1 MTLGEKIRKYRLLH
15 NLRQKDLGM
24 MVGFSSSTADSRIRK
39 YEGDLMAPKSE
50 IRNKLVQ
57 ALDVDP
63 SALSDIDIHS
73 IEDVVR
79 TFFFMEEYLGFEI
92 ESFNSD
98 QLSLFN
104 KEKTYYSKWD
114 ISTLNSYMY
123 IWYEQ
128 KKNLLNIKNDNQ
140 EDSNKEYELWKSR
153 FPRDIY
159 TYWNSLIEK
168 IDAYYTPLVDALSLN
183 KPKIVYS
190 SEFLT
195 QIRSMIQSG
204 LVFEVDTD
212 SSPKN
217 KGYLTFTFQIS
228 DLLLPK
234 TKEIENQFVEFLNN
248 LKTLQGYEMSIE
260 RKVLTSNAGNT
271 ITYFLLL
278 NPLMTKYTII
288 EELIE
293 FENNKPEMNDFSKEM
308 FESKFKKEFH
318 SYNLNLPEEINVYYN
333 NGQYSTLVDTEGF
346 QTAKSLYLR
355 AFSRVRM
362 FRGKAHFNQR
372 GKNHFSSY
380 THSITIKLE
389 FY

>member
-1 MTLGEKIRKYRLLH
+1 MTLGKKIKEYRLLH
-15 NLRQKDLGM
+15 DMTQKELGM
-24 MVGFSSSTADSRIRK
+24 KIGFSASTADSRIRK

-63 SALSDIDIHS
+63 SALSDIDIRS

-168 IDAYYTPLVDALSLN
+168 IDAYYTPFVNEISN
-183 KPKIVYS
+183 KKTKIVYS
-190 SEFLT
+190 SEFIA
-195 QIRSMIQSG
+195 QIRKLIQSG
-204 LVFEVDTD
+204 LEFKVDSEIRD
-212 SSPKN
+212 VN
-217 KGYLTFTFQIS
+217 DGYLVLIFKVS
-228 DLLLPK
+228 DLLSPK
-234 TKEIENQFVEFLNN
+234 SKEIEIQFTEFLNN
-248 LKTLQGYEMSIE
+248 LKTLKEYGMIIDTTA
-260 RKVLTSNAGNT
+260 LTFTTGN
-271 ITYFLLL
+271 IISYHMLL
-278 NPLMTKYTII
+278 NPLMKKCGTIQ
-288 EELIE
+288 ELIQFEKNKASMDE
-293 FENNKPEMNDFSKEM
+293 FSIELFNINYD
-308 FESKFKKEFH
+308 KEFN
-318 SYNLNLPEEINVYYN
+318 SSNLNLQEEIEV
-333 NGQYSTLVDTEGF
+333 
-346 QTAKSLYLR
+346 
-355 AFSRVRM
+355 
-362 FRGKAHFNQR
+362 
-372 GKNHFSSY
+372 SY
-380 THSITIKLE
+380 Q
-389 FY
+389 

>member
-1 MTLGEKIRKYRLLH
+1 MT
-15 NLRQKDLGM
+15 QKELGM
-24 MVGFSSSTADSRIRK
+24 KIGFSASTADSRIRK

-63 SALSDIDIHS
+63 SALSDIDIRS

-168 IDAYYTPLVDALSLN
+168 IDAHYTPFVNEISN
-183 KPKIVYS
+183 KKTKIVYS
-190 SEFLT
+190 SEFIA
-195 QIRSMIQSG
+195 QIRKLIQSG
-204 LVFEVDTD
+204 LEFKVDSEIRD
-212 SSPKN
+212 VN
-217 KGYLTFTFQIS
+217 DGYLVLIFKVS
-228 DLLLPK
+228 DLLSPK
-234 TKEIENQFVEFLNN
+234 SKEIEIQFTEFLNN
-248 LKTLQGYEMSIE
+248 LKTLKEYGMIIDTTA
-260 RKVLTSNAGNT
+260 LTFTTGN
-271 ITYFLLL
+271 IISYHMLL
-278 NPLMTKYTII
+278 NPLMKKCGTIQ
-288 EELIE
+288 ELIQFEKNKASMDE
-293 FENNKPEMNDFSKEM
+293 FSIELFNINYD
-308 FESKFKKEFH
+308 KEFN
-318 SYNLNLPEEINVYYN
+318 SSNLNLQEEIEVYY
-333 NGQYSTLVDTEGF
+333 Q
-346 QTAKSLYLR
+346 
-355 AFSRVRM
+355 
-362 FRGKAHFNQR
+362 
-372 GKNHFSSY
+372 
-380 THSITIKLE
+380 
-389 FY
+389 

>member
-1 MTLGEKIRKYRLLH
+1 
-15 NLRQKDLGM
+15 
-24 MVGFSSSTADSRIRK
+24 
-39 YEGDLMAPKSE
+39 
-50 IRNKLVQ
+50 
-57 ALDVDP
+57 
-63 SALSDIDIHS
+63 
-73 IEDVVR
+73 
-79 TFFFMEEYLGFEI
+79 
-92 ESFNSD
+92 
-98 QLSLFN
+98 
-104 KEKTYYSKWD
+104 
-114 ISTLNSYMY
+114 MY

-293 FENNKPEMNDFSKEM
+293 FENNKSEMNDFSKEM

-333 NGQYSTLVDTEGF
+333 NGQYSTLVD
-346 QTAKSLYLR
+346 K
-355 AFSRVRM
+355 
-362 FRGKAHFNQR
+362 K
-372 GKNHFSSY
+372 
-380 THSITIKLE
+380 
-389 FY
+389 

>member
-1 MTLGEKIRKYRLLH
+1 MTLGKKIKEYRLLH
-15 NLRQKDLGM
+15 DMTQKELGM
-24 MVGFSSSTADSRIRK
+24 KIGFSASTADSRIRK

-63 SALSDIDIHS
+63 SALSDIDIRS

-168 IDAYYTPLVDALSLN
+168 IDAYYTPFVNEISN
-183 KPKIVYS
+183 KKTKIVYS
-190 SEFLT
+190 SEFIA
-195 QIRSMIQSG
+195 QIRKLIQSG
-204 LVFEVDTD
+204 LEFKVDSEIRD
-212 SSPKN
+212 VN
-217 KGYLTFTFQIS
+217 DGYLVLIFKVS
-228 DLLLPK
+228 DLLSPK
-234 TKEIENQFVEFLNN
+234 SKEIEIQFTEFLNN
-248 LKTLQGYEMSIE
+248 LKTLKEYGMIIDTTA
-260 RKVLTSNAGNT
+260 LTFTTGN
-271 ITYFLLL
+271 IISYHMLL
-278 NPLMTKYTII
+278 NPLMKKCGTIQ
-288 EELIE
+288 ELIQFEKNKASMDE
-293 FENNKPEMNDFSKEM
+293 FSIELFNINYD
-308 FESKFKKEFH
+308 KEFN
-318 SYNLNLPEEINVYYN
+318 SSNLNL
-333 NGQYSTLVDTEGF
+333 
-346 QTAKSLYLR
+346 K
-355 AFSRVRM
+355 
-362 FRGKAHFNQR
+362 
-372 GKNHFSSY
+372 
-380 THSITIKLE
+380 TIKL
-389 FY
+389 

>member
-1 MTLGEKIRKYRLLH
+1 MTLGKKIKEYRLLH
-15 NLRQKDLGM
+15 DMTQKELGM
-24 MVGFSSSTADSRIRK
+24 KIGFSASTADSRIRK

-63 SALSDIDIHS
+63 SALSDIDIRS

-168 IDAYYTPLVDALSLN
+168 IDAYYTPFVNEISN
-183 KPKIVYS
+183 KKTKIVYS
-190 SEFLT
+190 SEFIA
-195 QIRSMIQSG
+195 QIRKLIQSG
-204 LVFEVDTD
+204 LEFKVDSEIRD
-212 SSPKN
+212 VN
-217 KGYLTFTFQIS
+217 DGYLVLIFKVS
-228 DLLLPK
+228 DLLSPK
-234 TKEIENQFVEFLNN
+234 SKEIEIQFTEFLNN
-248 LKTLQGYEMSIE
+248 LKTLKEYGMIIDTTA
-260 RKVLTSNAGNT
+260 LTFTTGN
-271 ITYFLLL
+271 IISYHMLL
-278 NPLMTKYTII
+278 NPLMKKCGTIQ
-288 EELIE
+288 ELIQFEKNKASMDE
-293 FENNKPEMNDFSKEM
+293 FSIELFNINYD
-308 FESKFKKEFH
+308 KEF
-318 SYNLNLPEEINVYYN
+318 N
-333 NGQYSTLVDTEGF
+333 
-346 QTAKSLYLR
+346 
-355 AFSRVRM
+355 
-362 FRGKAHFNQR
+362 
-372 GKNHFSSY
+372 SSN
-380 THSITIKLE
+380 
-389 FY
+389 

>member
-1 MTLGEKIRKYRLLH
+1 MTLGKKIKEYRLLH
-15 NLRQKDLGM
+15 DMTQKELGM
-24 MVGFSSSTADSRIRK
+24 KIGFSASTADSRIRK

-63 SALSDIDIHS
+63 SALSDIDIRS

-168 IDAYYTPLVDALSLN
+168 IDAYYTPFVNEISN
-183 KPKIVYS
+183 KKTKIVYS
-190 SEFLT
+190 SEFIA
-195 QIRSMIQSG
+195 QIRKLIQSG
-204 LVFEVDTD
+204 LEFKVDSEIRD
-212 SSPKN
+212 VN
-217 KGYLTFTFQIS
+217 DGYLVLIFKVS
-228 DLLLPK
+228 DLLSPK
-234 TKEIENQFVEFLNN
+234 SKEIEIQFTEFLNN
-248 LKTLQGYEMSIE
+248 LKTLKEYGMIIDTTA
-260 RKVLTSNAGNT
+260 LTFTTGN
-271 ITYFLLL
+271 IISYHMLL
-278 NPLMTKYTII
+278 
-288 EELIE
+288 
-293 FENNKPEMNDFSKEM
+293 S
-308 FESKFKKEFH
+308 
-318 SYNLNLPEEINVYYN
+318 LPRFTAL
-333 NGQYSTLVDTEGF
+333 ST
-346 QTAKSLYLR
+346 QSL
-355 AFSRVRM
+355 
-362 FRGKAHFNQR
+362 
-372 GKNHFSSY
+372 
-380 THSITIKLE
+380 
-389 FY
+389 

>member
-1 MTLGEKIRKYRLLH
+1 MTLGKKIKEYRLLH
-15 NLRQKDLGM
+15 DMTQKELGM
-24 MVGFSSSTADSRIRK
+24 KIGFSASTADSRIRK

-168 IDAYYTPLVDALSLN
+168 IDAYYTPFVNEISN
-183 KPKIVYS
+183 KKTKIVYS
-190 SEFLT
+190 SEFIA
-195 QIRSMIQSG
+195 QIRKLIQSG
-204 LVFEVDTD
+204 LEFKVDSEIRD
-212 SSPKN
+212 VNDGRP
-217 KGYLTFTFQIS
+217 FQ
-228 DLLLPK
+228 
-234 TKEIENQFVEFLNN
+234 
-248 LKTLQGYEMSIE
+248 
-260 RKVLTSNAGNT
+260 VLC
-271 ITYFLLL
+271 
-278 NPLMTKYTII
+278 
-288 EELIE
+288 
-293 FENNKPEMNDFSKEM
+293 
-308 FESKFKKEFH
+308 KFKK
-318 SYNLNLPEEINVYYN
+318 LI
-333 NGQYSTLVDTEGF
+333 
-346 QTAKSLYLR
+346 
-355 AFSRVRM
+355 
-362 FRGKAHFNQR
+362 
-372 GKNHFSSY
+372 
-380 THSITIKLE
+380 
-389 FY
+389 

>member
-1 MTLGEKIRKYRLLH
+1 MTLGKKIKEYRLLH
-15 NLRQKDLGM
+15 DMTQKELGM
-24 MVGFSSSTADSRIRK
+24 KIGFSASTDDSRIRK

-63 SALSDIDIHS
+63 SALSDIDIRS

-168 IDAYYTPLVDALSLN
+168 IDAYYTPFVNEISN
-183 KPKIVYS
+183 KKTKIVYS
-190 SEFLT
+190 SEFIA
-195 QIRSMIQSG
+195 QIRKLIQSG
-204 LVFEVDTD
+204 LEFKVDSEIRD
-212 SSPKN
+212 VN
-217 KGYLTFTFQIS
+217 DGYLVLIFKVS
-228 DLLLPK
+228 DLLSPK
-234 TKEIENQFVEFLNN
+234 SKEIEIQFTEFLNN
-248 LKTLQGYEMSIE
+248 LKTLKEYGMIIDTTA
-260 RKVLTSNAGNT
+260 LTFTTGN
-271 ITYFLLL
+271 IISYHMLL
-278 NPLMTKYTII
+278 NPLMKKCGTIQ
-288 EELIE
+288 ELIQFEKNKASMDE
-293 FENNKPEMNDFSKEM
+293 FSIELFNINYD
-308 FESKFKKEFH
+308 KEFN
-318 SYNLNLPEEINVYYN
+318 SSNLNLQEEIEVYY
-333 NGQYSTLVDTEGF
+333 Q
-346 QTAKSLYLR
+346 
-355 AFSRVRM
+355 
-362 FRGKAHFNQR
+362 
-372 GKNHFSSY
+372 
-380 THSITIKLE
+380 
-389 FY
+389 

>member
-1 MTLGEKIRKYRLLH
+1 MTLGKKIKEYRLLH
-15 NLRQKDLGM
+15 DMTQKELGM
-24 MVGFSSSTADSRIRK
+24 KIGFSASTADSRIRK

-63 SALSDIDIHS
+63 SALSDIDIRS

-168 IDAYYTPLVDALSLN
+168 IDAYYTPFVNEISN
-183 KPKIVYS
+183 KKTKIVYS
-190 SEFLT
+190 SEFIA
-195 QIRSMIQSG
+195 QIRKLIQSG
-204 LVFEVDTD
+204 LEFKVDSEIRD
-212 SSPKN
+212 VN
-217 KGYLTFTFQIS
+217 DGYLVLIFKVS
-228 DLLLPK
+228 DLLSPK
-234 TKEIENQFVEFLNN
+234 SKEIEIQFTEFLNN
-248 LKTLQGYEMSIE
+248 LKTLKEYGMIIDTTA
-260 RKVLTSNAGNT
+260 LTFTTGN
-271 ITYFLLL
+271 LS
-278 NPLMTKYTII
+278 
-288 EELIE
+288 LI
-293 FENNKPEMNDFSKEM
+293 
-308 FESKFKKEFH
+308 H
-318 SYNLNLPEEINVYYN
+318 I
-333 NGQYSTLVDTEGF
+333 
-346 QTAKSLYLR
+346 
-355 AFSRVRM
+355 
-362 FRGKAHFNQR
+362 
-372 GKNHFSSY
+372 
-380 THSITIKLE
+380 
-389 FY
+389 

>member
-1 MTLGEKIRKYRLLH
+1 MTLGKKIKEYRLLH
-15 NLRQKDLGM
+15 DMTQKELGM
-24 MVGFSSSTADSRIRK
+24 KIGFSASTADSRIRK

-63 SALSDIDIHS
+63 SALSDIDIRS

-168 IDAYYTPLVDALSLN
+168 IDAYYTPFVNEISN
-183 KPKIVYS
+183 KKTKIVYS
-190 SEFLT
+190 SEFIA
-195 QIRSMIQSG
+195 QIRKLIQSG
-204 LVFEVDTD
+204 LEFKVDSEIRD
-212 SSPKN
+212 VN
-217 KGYLTFTFQIS
+217 DGYLVLIFKVS
-228 DLLLPK
+228 DLLSPK
-234 TKEIENQFVEFLNN
+234 SKEIEIQFTEFLNN
-248 LKTLQGYEMSIE
+248 LKTLKEYGMIIDTTA
-260 RKVLTSNAGNT
+260 LTFTTGN
-271 ITYFLLL
+271 IISYHMLL
-278 NPLMTKYTII
+278 NPLMKKCGTIQ
-288 EELIE
+288 ELIQFEKNKASMDE
-293 FENNKPEMNDFSKEM
+293 FSIELF
-308 FESKFKKEFH
+308 
-318 SYNLNLPEEINVYYN
+318 L
-333 NGQYSTLVDTEGF
+333 
-346 QTAKSLYLR
+346 SLI
-355 AFSRVRM
+355 
-362 FRGKAHFNQR
+362 H
-372 GKNHFSSY
+372 
-380 THSITIKLE
+380 I
-389 FY
+389 